1 ATSEDYAAEVAEHV
15 RSSIMHL
22 GIPHDY
28 SDVASVVTVSVGV
41 ARSSVDE
48 LDDYSALLHRAD
60 SALYAAKYGGRNRV
74 VRWQALEDDATLTG
88 RRRRLSVKAG
98 AG

>member
-1 ATSEDYAAEVAEHV
+1 MRCAPPGVDTTTWS
-15 RSSIMHL
+15 
-22 GIPHDY
+22 HDY

-88 RRRRLSVKAG
+88 RRRRLSGEAG
-98 AG
+98 AAAFVNR